1 MPLLLIIMEGHTH
14 IITVIHLTDIMDIME
29 IPDIMVIE
37 TIHIMGTDLTVIR
50 VTNKGAE

>member
-14 IITVIHLTDIMDIME
+14 IITVIHLTDIME